1 MRRVWILNG
10 PNLNLLGEREPA
22 VYGTRTLAEIM
33 QEAVALGTELG
44 LQIETFQSNHEGEL
58 IDRLHAARRGADGLV
73 LNPGGL
79 THTSIALRDAVALT
93 GLPAVE
99 VHLTNLAR
107 REPFRRRSLITAV
120 SWGAI
125 TGLGPTGYL
134 LAVRALGHY
143 FQTHA
148 QPGQSLSGSG

>member
-1 MRRVWILNG
+1 MPRVWILNG
-10 PNLNLLGEREPA
+10 PNLNLLGEREPEI
-22 VYGTRTLAEIM
+22 YGTHTLAEIV
-33 QEAVALGTELG
+33 QQAVELGRELG
-44 LQIETFQSNHEGEL
+44 LEVESFQSNHEGEL

-107 REPFRRRSLITAV
+107 REPFRRRSLIAAV
-120 SWGAI
+120 SWGSIA
-125 TGLGPTGYL
+125 GLGPAGYL

-148 QPGQSLSGSG
+148 QPGQPLSGSG

>member
-10 PNLNLLGEREPA
+10 PNLNLLGEREPEI
-22 VYGTRTLAEIM
+22 YGSRTLPEIM
-33 QEAVALGTELG
+33 QEAQQLGAELG
-44 LQIETFQSNHEGEL
+44 MKVESFQSNHEGEL
-58 IDRLHAARRGADGLV
+58 IDRLHEARREADGLV

-107 REPFRRRSLITAV
+107 REPFRRRSLIAAV
-120 SWGAI
+120 SWGSIA
-125 TGLGPTGYL
+125 GLGPAGYL